1 MECGVGLSVDRVDVG
16 PVLDEFLD
24 DGFVAEVGGLR
35 EMVVMVMVVV
45 IVIIMVMV
53 IMVLKVEWT
62 GMGVVAIVMDR
73 VVEVVII
80 VVK

>member
-35 EMVVMVMVVV
+35 EMVVMVMV
-45 IVIIMVMV
+45 IVIMMMVIMVMV
-53 IMVLKVEWT
+53 ALEVEWT
-62 GMGVVAIVMDR
+62 GMGMVAMVM
-73 VVEVVII
+73 VSEVAWARWW
-80 VVK
+80 K